1 MIDNRGIL
9 YIVATPIGNLA
20 DFSPRAIEILKSVD
34 LIAAEDTR
42 NSSHLLQH
50 FAIGTRLISY
60 HKFNEQQRA
69 VSLLQ
74 HLLNGENLAL
84 ISDAGTPCISD
95 PGSLLVQ
102 EAIRAQIQVIGIP
115 GACAMLTA
123 LSICGFNLQEF
134 YFGGFLPRK
143 KTLIEQEF
151 RKRIAAPQ
159 CTCAW
164 YESPLRLKATL
175 AVLCQTAPQAEVC
188 LCNDLTK
195 KFERSY
201 HGTVPEVEKEV
212 MTNPDYQK
220 GEYVLVVSFAKV
232 SAAANEADTDAETI
246 CQEAKLVQIMRQQNC
261 SLREAMRVFYQ
272 INQDKLSKKEI
283 YQAGLRL
290 KQLCLGSETEAET
303 QQDESDCL

>member
-42 NSSHLLQH
+42 NSSHLLHH
-50 FAIGTRLISY
+50 FAIETKMISY

-69 VSLLQ
+69 ASLLLR
-74 HLLNGENLAL
+74 LLNGENLAV

-95 PGSLLVQ
+95 PGSLLIQ
-102 EAIRAQIQVIGIP
+102 EAIKAQIQVIGIP

-151 RKRIAAPQ
+151 RKRIATPQ

-164 YESPLRLKATL
+164 YESPMRLKATL
-175 AVLCQTAPQAEVC
+175 AVLCQAAPQAEVC

-201 HGTVPEVEKEV
+201 HGTAPEVEKEV
-212 MTNPDYQK
+212 MSNPDYQK
-220 GEYVLVVSFAKV
+220 GEYVLVVSFAKL
-232 SAAANEADTDAETI
+232 SAAVNEAETGAETI
-246 CQEAKLVQIMRQQNC
+246 CHEAKLVQIMQQQNC
-261 SLREAMRVFYQ
+261 SLREAMGVFYQ
-272 INQDKLSKKEI
+272 MNHGKLSKKEI
-283 YQAGLRL
+283 YQASLHL
-290 KQLCLGSETEAET
+290 KQLCLGGDAEAEI
-303 QQDESDCL
+303 QEESDCL